1 MLVQIVIMAIAILSL
16 RLDIMLRCT
25 GKHISQQLVDSI
37 LMPTL
42 IAMTVLTEPITAG
55 ASAHAPATE
64 CMPVVHNLYDWLE
77 PVIQVVDKYLQT
89 LIQYL
94 NYMIRYDVIQFSSS
108 IWLFA
113 SYM

>member
-1 MLVQIVIMAIAILSL
+1 
-16 RLDIMLRCT
+16 MLRCT

-64 CMPVVHNLYDWLE
+64 CMPVVHNYYDWLQSVFADTDSVSE
-77 PVIQVVDKYLQT
+77 LYDT
-89 LIQYL
+89 
-94 NYMIRYDVIQFSSS
+94 IRRDTV
-108 IWLFA
+108 
-113 SYM
+113 